1 MRIPKQVLLFLTM
14 ALSLLNFFAFGMLS
28 VPDGQAYPAIS
39 LGEIYSYT
47 EDVNVRE
54 PLELA
59 PRIVVQ
65 FALSYSLPEKQEE
78 FLSKTLSGFPLRQYK
93 PEMNWN
99 MPTNRWF
106 VQFEENIPPAKI
118 VEAVNLINTSDVA
131 HAEFIYLVHGI
142 AAEMTGM
149 VVEPKEFFS
158 VQDLQ
163 EHILQELK
171 KYGDFTIGAV
181 TVSEDRI
188 FHISFS
194 EIKPPLTLLRLVNL
208 AATDSWVR
216 RAYPRFRYLHPPV
229 TAELKVTPETGQ
241 LDEIRT
247 VSLVIQNFAPERIQ
261 IDPKLI
267 SPLGSAE
274 FIPKPVSG
282 GKARHFEVSPEPEVN
297 RVRNGPGEIVT
308 LTWKLRL
315 FEVQAT
321 GTDSVGKWMISGPP
335 INFTDNGELK
345 TITTNVAN
353 FFVISHLAGVV
364 TSFPP
369 AALLTVPEIQ
379 VTSFPAAPFISSSRL
394 DSIPFIARLPF
405 RPVLLSYASFILAGL
420 FGMVSLVRGRTLL
433 QRRNQQIFRGPL
445 EKPWQEVCMQLLHKA
460 QQHPSLESYEKVY
473 EALSLALKNL
483 FPGELNPHPE
493 FGEVMEN
500 CGSRLDEKERDL
512 FKTIYGELEKVYRPH
527 FTPQEETLTRLTSDV
542 RSLIMSLK
550 RLKMGS

>member
-1 MRIPKQVLLFLTM
+1 MRIPKQVLLFLTV
-14 ALSLLNFFAFGMLS
+14 ALSLLSLFTFWMFSG
-28 VPDGQAYPAIS
+28 PECQAYPAIS
-39 LGEIYSYT
+39 LGEMYSYT

-59 PRIVVQ
+59 PRIIVQ
-65 FALSYSLPEKQEE
+65 FVLSYALPEKQEE
-78 FLSKTLSGFPLRQYK
+78 FLSKTLSGFPLREYK

-106 VQFEENIPPAKI
+106 VQFEETIPPAKI
-118 VEAVNLINTSDVA
+118 VEAVNLINTSEVA
-131 HAEFIYLVHGI
+131 RAEFIYLVHGI

-149 VVEPKEFFS
+149 VIEPKEFFS

-171 KYGDFTIGAV
+171 KYGDFTLGAV
-181 TVSEDRI
+181 TVSEDRS

-241 LDEIRT
+241 LDEVRT
-247 VSLVIQNFAPERIQ
+247 VSLIIQNFAPERIQ

-267 SPLGSAE
+267 SPLGSTE
-274 FIPKPVSG
+274 FIPKPMAG
-282 GKARHFEVSPEPEVN
+282 GKAKHFEVSPEPEVS

-321 GTDSVGKWMISGPP
+321 GAAPVGKWMLSGPS

-345 TITTNVAN
+345 TITTNIAN

-369 AALLTVPEIQ
+369 ATPLIVPEIQ
-379 VTSFPAAPFISSSRL
+379 ITPLPAAPFISSSRL
-394 DSIPFIARLPF
+394 DSIPLMAKLPF
-405 RPVLLSYASFILAGL
+405 KPVLLSYASFILTGI
-420 FGMVSLVRGRTLL
+420 FGIASLVRGRALL
-433 QRRNQQIFRGPL
+433 QQRNQQIFQGSP
-445 EKPWQEVCMQLLHKA
+445 EKPWQEVCMQLLNEA
-460 QQHPSLESYEKVY
+460 QQDPSLESYEKVY

-483 FPGELNPHPE
+483 FPGELSSHP
-493 FGEVMEN
+493 GLSEVVEN
-500 CGSRLDEKERDL
+500 CGNQLDEKEHYL
-512 FKTIYGELEKVYRPH
+512 LKTIYTELEKIYRPD
-527 FTPQEETLTRLTSDV
+527 FTPQEETLARLTSDV
-542 RSLIMSLK
+542 RSLVMSLK
-550 RLKMGS
+550 RLRMGS